1 MKTSGLSQYKLY
13 NKALDK
19 TIIVKKGIKGMTL
32 MERSKWAKMGYQIV
46 ESIKIDYDFYNF
58 VKKTLDK

>member
-13 NKALDK
+13 NKTLDK

-32 MERSKWAKMGYQIV
+32 MESNKWAKMGYQIV

>member
-1 MKTSGLSQYKLY
+1 MKATELSQYTLY
-13 NKALDK
+13 NKKLNK

-32 MERSKWAKMGYQIV
+32 MDSSKWAKMGYQII